1 MSEPDIAAP
10 SSPLLARKGAAVPA
24 AALTRG
30 RAAPPER
37 QTNGHRPVAAS
48 PPEAAAAETRRP
60 DAQASTEEPAPP
72 GSLLSFG
79 LRRRGEARDVLA
91 AAPSDAIVA
100 PPVPDLLV
108 AEAAT
113 AIGVVHPPRAPY
125 RGAAIA
131 AVVLIALVAV
141 GGTWYGYDRVVRD
154 VGPDPRSG
162 TPAASETQAG
172 AEATAPSATAGEV
185 PTTPATEAPPAA
197 AEEPSFDVV
206 RVSPSGDAVIAGRA
220 APHTE
225 LIVLDNGEP
234 IGTVRADAIG
244 DWILIPA
251 APLDPG
257 EHEFSLVVK
266 TPHGTIVL
274 PPPAGGVD
282 ADDAP
287 VPTPQSDAAPPPPP
301 ALKPTATSASAAASA
316 FLVQLASVKS
326 ETGATQEW
334 SRLQRDFP
342 DLLSDKKLRVDR
354 ANLGERGAFF
364 RIRTGPFDDREQA
377 HGLCRELTAR
387 EQSCLV
393 IER

>member
-1 MSEPDIAAP
+1 MSEPDLAAP
-10 SSPLLARKGAAVPA
+10 SNPLLARKGDAAPA

-30 RAAPPER
+30 RAA
-37 QTNGHRPVAAS
+37 
-48 PPEAAAAETRRP
+48 ETERP
-60 DAQASTEEPAPP
+60 DTEPTPPKSATKPETSTEEPAPP

-91 AAPSDAIVA
+91 AAPSDAPVA
-100 PPVPDLLV
+100 PPAPVRLV
-108 AEAAT
+108 AEAAA
-113 AIGVVHPPRAPY
+113 AIGVVHPPRTPHRA
-125 RGAAIA
+125 AAIA

-141 GGTWYGYDRVVRD
+141 GGAWYGYDRVA
-154 VGPDPRSG
+154 GEIEADPQSV
-162 TPAASETQAG
+162 TPAAGETHTG
-172 AEATAPSATAGEV
+172 AEATAPPAIAGEA
-185 PTTPATEAPPAA
+185 PAAEAPPAA

-251 APLDPG
+251 TPLDSG

-266 TPHGTIVL
+266 TPRGTIVL
-274 PPPAGGVD
+274 PPPAAATVPGD
-282 ADDAP
+282 TAAP
-287 VPTPQSDAAPPPPP
+287 PPQSNAAPPPPAPKP
-301 ALKPTATSASAAASA
+301 ATASAPAATSA

-326 ETGATQEW
+326 ATGATQEW

-377 HGLCRELTAR
+377 HGLCQELTAR

>member
-1 MSEPDIAAP
+1 MAAP

-30 RAAPPER
+30 RAAPPEPP
-37 QTNGHRPVAAS
+37 TNGHRAVAAS
-48 PPEAAAAETRRP
+48 PLEAAAAETRRP
-60 DAQASTEEPAPP
+60 DAEASAAEPAPP
-72 GSLLSFG
+72 GSLLSFD
-79 LRRRGEARDVLA
+79 LRRRDEARDVLA
-91 AAPSDAIVA
+91 AAAPDATVA
-100 PPVPDLLV
+100 PPAPDLLV
-108 AEAAT
+108 AEAAA

-141 GGTWYGYDRVVRD
+141 GGAWYGYDRVARD
-154 VGPDPRSG
+154 VGTESRNG
-162 TPAASETQAG
+162 TPAAGEAQPG
-172 AEATAPSATAGEV
+172 AAATAP
-185 PTTPATEAPPAA
+185 PPAA
-197 AEEPSFDVV
+197 RPATVGEAPTPTAAPAPEVVEPSFDVV
-206 RVSPSGDAVIAGRA
+206 RVSPNGDAVIAGRA

-244 DWILIPA
+244 EWMLIPA

-266 TPHGTIVL
+266 TPRGTIVL
-274 PPPAGGVD
+274 PPPAGG
-282 ADDAP
+282 AP
-287 VPTPQSDAAPPPPP
+287 VPTPRSDAAPPPP
-301 ALKPTATSASAAASA
+301 ALKPTAAAASAAASA

-326 ETGATQEW
+326 ATGATQEW